1 MDLLSLVGLATRQ
14 RPEYF
19 KQAEKLAKKYRS
31 LEKIE
36 ERMAA
41 ESKAVVRGLR
51 DRQVKFDE
59 YERALVDKTMTAAL
73 AAVYLGAGDSR
84 PKEKMEGSWASIVGN
99 MLPPLKGFIDETKIY
114 LDNGVLKFGDDSV
127 DFTDYDYDIDDSF
140 GPYQDPE
147 DLIDNDV
154 SEALEKK
161 SIGQTWGAVFSRVK
175 RYTSTPLY
183 SFFSL
188 GEFLKNRELGFKEMR
203 RVPRLDK
210 KTCVDCVA
218 FGAQSWQP
226 IGSLPMPG
234 KDCRC
239 YDRCRCSIEYR

>member
-19 KQAEKLAKKYRS
+19 KQAERLAKKYQS

-59 YERALVDKTMTAAL
+59 YERTLVDKTITAAL
-73 AAVYLGAGDSR
+73 AAVYLGAGGSR

-99 MLPPLKGFIDETKIY
+99 MLPPLKGFMDETKIY
-114 LDNGVLKFGDDSV
+114 LDNGILKFGDDSI
-127 DFTDYDYDIDDSF
+127 DFADYDYDIEDSF
-140 GPYQDPE
+140 GPDE
-147 DLIDNDV
+147 NSDELVDDSIL
-154 SEALEKK
+154 EALEKR
-161 SIGQTWGAVFSRVK
+161 SIGQTWPAVFGRVK
-175 RYTSTPLY
+175 RYISTPLY
-183 SFFSL
+183 SFYSL

-203 RVPRLDK
+203 RIPRLDK
-210 KTCVDCVA
+210 RTCADCIA
-218 FGAQSWQP
+218 FGEEGWQP

-239 YDRCRCSIEYR
+239 FDRCRCSIEYR